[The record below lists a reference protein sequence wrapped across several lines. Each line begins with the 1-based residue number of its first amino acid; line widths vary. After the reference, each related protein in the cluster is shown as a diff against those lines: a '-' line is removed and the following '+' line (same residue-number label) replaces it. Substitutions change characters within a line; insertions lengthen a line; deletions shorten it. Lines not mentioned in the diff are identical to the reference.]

1 MSKQRTAVSREHIW
15 NCCGTEAGWR
25 VSNMSNSTKLVLAG
39 IALMVIGVADF
50 LHSIGW
56 GGGYRATATFI
67 AGGVVFVVG
76 CVKYFLKK
84 LHKTP

>member
-1 MSKQRTAVSREHIW
+1 M
-15 NCCGTEAGWR
+15 
-25 VSNMSNSTKLVLAG
+25 SNMSNSTKLVLGG
-39 IALMVIGVADF
+39 IGLMVIGVADF

-76 CVKYFLKK
+76 CVKYLRRR